1 MNILVAQPAE
11 AVGLSPIK
19 YEFESHRG
27 YIFLVVSSNWKD
39 RRFLLFKLG
48 FDSLH
53 DYALEKN
60 IMKKSRVVQLE
71 GQKITNLQIG
81 VRIPAWLQLEK

>member
-11 AVGLSPIK
+11 AIGLSPIK

-27 YIFLVVSSNWKD
+27 YILKIVVSSNWKD

-48 FDSLH
+48 FNSLR
-53 DYALEKN
+53 DYILEKDVLKN
-60 IMKKSRVVQLE
+60 SRVVQLE

-81 VRIPAWLQLEK
+81 VRIPAWLQ